1 MNSMMKEMKVGVF
14 NYNNESYEFN
24 FKTSLSAYDKLIFVK
39 TVVGSIVDENGYDS
53 VIRDLV
59 FDFAI
64 VAIFTNVDTS
74 FINMKD
80 DIGNDIAPIILIEH
94 FLEES
99 NVVDIVKANMEI
111 GLLDE
116 LNRAVDL
123 DIQYLTGIHVNPLS
137 KAIENLVSTIEEKVD
152 GIDLEAMMSMA
163 QKFASMTDDFT
174 VKNVVNE
181 YMNSDMHMQNL
192 AEIAEAKSE

>member
-1 MNSMMKEMKVGVF
+1 MMKEMKVGVF